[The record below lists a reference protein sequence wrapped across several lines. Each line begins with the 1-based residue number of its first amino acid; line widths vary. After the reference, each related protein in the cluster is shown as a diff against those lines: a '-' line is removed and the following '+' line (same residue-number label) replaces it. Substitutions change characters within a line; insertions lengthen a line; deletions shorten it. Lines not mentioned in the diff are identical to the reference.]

1 MYIYNKKNIEAPL
14 ACKYLINHPKFTSL
28 IICSTLL
35 KAKSKLGT

>member
-1 MYIYNKKNIEAPL
+1 MTKKNIEAPFE
-14 ACKYLINHPKFTSL
+14 CKYLINQPKLTSL